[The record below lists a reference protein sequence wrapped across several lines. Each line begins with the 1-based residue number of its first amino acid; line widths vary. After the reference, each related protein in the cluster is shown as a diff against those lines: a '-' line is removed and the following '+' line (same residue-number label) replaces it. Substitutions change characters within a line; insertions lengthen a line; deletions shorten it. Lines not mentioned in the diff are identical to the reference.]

1 MEFLLFWHYT
11 QKENQTIGNS
21 FMKDII
27 KKIIAAPHFPKDFAW
42 KRRNFHKNEI
52 IVEEGDDGG
61 SLFFIEQGK
70 LRVSGTIELE
80 EKKHIQ
86 AGIWE
91 LEEEDIFGEIALYT
105 SQSRTASVKA
115 ITDGCLIEINGKEL
129 SVYLDDHPDLG
140 YLFFK
145 DLFEILIA
153 RLNRANHRVNDLF
166 AWGLK
171 VHDIEKHL

>member
-1 MEFLLFWHYT
+1 
-11 QKENQTIGNS
+11 
-21 FMKDII
+21 MKDFIKNII
-27 KKIIAAPHFPKDFAW
+27 DDPYFPKDVAW
-42 KRRNFHKNEI
+42 NRHCFYKDEI
-52 IVEEGDDGG
+52 IVEEGDDGD
-61 SLFFIEQGK
+61 SLFFVEEGK
-70 LRVSGTIELE
+70 LRVSGNIELE

-91 LEEEDIFGEIALYT
+91 LAEGDIFGEIALYK

-115 ITDGCLIEINGKEL
+115 ITDGCLVAINGKRL
-129 SVYLDDHPDLG
+129 GVYLDEHPDLG
-140 YLFFK
+140 YLFYK
-145 DLFEILIA
+145 DLFAILIA

>member
-1 MEFLLFWHYT
+1 
-11 QKENQTIGNS
+11 
-21 FMKDII
+21 MKDILKEI
-27 KKIIAAPHFPKDFAW
+27 MDDPDFPKNSAW
-42 KRRNFHKNEI
+42 KRRCFKKNEI
-52 IVEEGDDGG
+52 IVKEGDDGG
-61 SLFFIEQGK
+61 SLFFVEEGK
-70 LRVSGTIELE
+70 LRVSGSIELE

-91 LEEEDIFGEIALYT
+91 LKESDVFGEIALYT

-115 ITDGCLIEINGKEL
+115 ITDGCLLEFNGKML
-129 SVYLDDHPDLG
+129 GHYLDEHPDTG
-140 YLFFK
+140 YLFYKKMFAV
-145 DLFEILIA
+145 IIA